1 MRSFTMSTTQ
11 RNQVTIPGEV
21 RHHLGIESRDK
32 VSFTIEDNGAVRLR
46 KAPFTLETV
55 YGSVKALEDHGDL
68 EDIIRMAKEEKA
80 SDLAQYPFLDFADAL
95 GVAHMEAR
103 GIAEILSYDMDFDR
117 LPGVARVEP

>member
-21 RHHLGIESRDK
+21 RHHLGIEPRDK
-32 VSFTIEDNGAVRLR
+32 VSFTIEANGAVRLR

-55 YGSVKALEDHGDL
+55 YGSVKALDDHGDL

-80 SDLAQYPFLDFADAL
+80 ADLVDEMNGL
-95 GVAHMEAR
+95 
-103 GIAEILSYDMDFDR
+103 
-117 LPGVARVEP
+117 

>member
-21 RHHLGIESRDK
+21 RHHLGIEPRDK

-46 KAPFTLETV
+46 KAPFTLETE
-55 YGSVKALEDHGDL
+55 YGSVKALDDHGDL

-80 SDLAQYPFLDFADAL
+80 
-95 GVAHMEAR
+95 
-103 GIAEILSYDMDFDR
+103 AELVNEMNE
-117 LPGVARVEP
+117 L

>member
-1 MRSFTMSTTQ
+1 MRRFTMSTTQ

-21 RHHLGIESRDK
+21 RHHLGIEPRDK

-68 EDIIRMAKEEKA
+68 EDIIRMAKGEKA
-80 SDLAQYPFLDFADAL
+80 ADLVNEMNEL
-95 GVAHMEAR
+95 
-103 GIAEILSYDMDFDR
+103 
-117 LPGVARVEP
+117 

>member
-1 MRSFTMSTTQ
+1 MSTTQ

-21 RHHLGIESRDK
+21 RHHLGIEPRDK
-32 VSFTIEDNGAVRLR
+32 VSFTIEDNGAVRLS

-80 SDLAQYPFLDFADAL
+80 SDLVNEMNEL
-95 GVAHMEAR
+95 
-103 GIAEILSYDMDFDR
+103 
-117 LPGVARVEP
+117 

>member
-21 RHHLGIESRDK
+21 RHHLGIEPRDK

-46 KAPFTLETV
+46 KAPFTLETA
-55 YGSVKALEDHGDL
+55 YGSVKALDDHGDL

-80 SDLAQYPFLDFADAL
+80 
-95 GVAHMEAR
+95 
-103 GIAEILSYDMDFDR
+103 AELVDEMNE
-117 LPGVARVEP
+117 L